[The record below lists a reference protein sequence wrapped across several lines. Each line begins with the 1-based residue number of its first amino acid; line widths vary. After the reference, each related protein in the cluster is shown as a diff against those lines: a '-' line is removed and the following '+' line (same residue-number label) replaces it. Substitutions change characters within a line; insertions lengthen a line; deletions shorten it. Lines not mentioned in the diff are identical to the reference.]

1 MTERS
6 VFCSY
11 ARRDAAAVDDI
22 ATQLEQLGQRAW
34 LDERLSGGQAW
45 WDTILGQIRACD
57 CFLFVL
63 SESSLQSRAC
73 MAELDYARDLGR
85 TILPVVVGPV
95 LDQLLPPHLAETQR
109 VDAGDSTR
117 LARALL
123 SLPPTPALPDPLPD
137 PPAVPISY
145 LDGLA
150 RRIDRDEL
158 STAEQRNLEGE
169 LKQRLADPD
178 EHDAAAALLQ
188 RLRRHPSI
196 NAWVA
201 AEIDEDLADTAE
213 APAPDTAAAP
223 TASPTTDQRRIVVPA
238 EPVARAEPVGPAPDR
253 AGPPG
258 GGAGRATGPPP
269 PAHMVV
275 PPAPPVRPPAR
286 PTERRADKPDGPR
299 RGRVGLVAAL
309 VALALLAAGGAV
321 AWIVASGGDDTDSPD
336 QPTQTEPGGGGPEVT
351 DDPGTTDTTDTT
363 ASTTTTTEEPGGGQ
377 EGDTDGAE
385 PADPDTAGADPTGV
399 GQAAGPP

>member
-11 ARRDAAAVDDI
+11 ARRDAAVVDDI

-63 SESSLQSRAC
+63 SDSSLQSRAC
-73 MAELDYARDLGR
+73 MAELDYARELGR
-85 TILPVVVGPV
+85 TILPVAVGPV

-109 VDAGDSTR
+109 VDVGDSTR

-123 SLPPTPALPDPLPD
+123 SLPPTPELPDPLPD

-145 LDGLA
+145 LDSLA
-150 RRIDRDEL
+150 RQIDRDEL

-201 AEIDEDLADTAE
+201 AEIDEDLADA
-213 APAPDTAAAP
+213 ADVPAPDTEPAP
-223 TASPTTDQRRIVVPA
+223 TTSPTTDPRRIVVPA
-238 EPVARAEPVGPAPDR
+238 EPVARAEPVEPAPDQAGR
-253 AGPPG
+253 AR
-258 GGAGRATGPPP
+258 GGAGRPTGPPP

-275 PPAPPVRPPAR
+275 PPAPSVRPPAR
-286 PTERRADKPDGPR
+286 PIERRADGPDGPR
-299 RGRVGLVAAL
+299 RGRGGLVAVL
-309 VALALLAAGGAV
+309 VALALLAAAGAV
-321 AWIVASGGDDTDSPD
+321 AWVVASGGDDTDNPD
-336 QPTQTEPGGGGPEVT
+336 QPTPTEPGGGGPDVT
-351 DDPGTTDTTDTT
+351 DDPGTTDTTL
-363 ASTTTTTEEPGGGQ
+363 STTTTTEEPGGGQ
-377 EGDTDGAE
+377 EGGTDGAE
-385 PADPDTAGADPTGV
+385 PADPDTAGADPSGV
-399 GQAAGPP
+399 EQAAGPP